1 MQTRD
6 SQVKHTITRAYDIH
20 AITQLTPKDVSSFVF
35 LLSFDVKWG
44 VCQSDQQGIINWNE
58 NDLHT
63 PTTTIFLRPFSL
75 LILACATSSSSRTS
89 LITRPSLHKKE
100 SEVRI
105 KPSAKGEH
113 LNAAVQDSCMP
124 VEQTLQIR
132 REIDELQ
139 GGDINLTIIR
149 KQEKVLP
156 LLLTEGHSVV

>member
-1 MQTRD
+1 M
-6 SQVKHTITRAYDIH
+6 TIR
-20 AITQLTPKDVSSFVF
+20 L
-35 LLSFDVKWG
+35 
-44 VCQSDQQGIINWNE
+44 
-58 NDLHT
+58 
-63 PTTTIFLRPFSL
+63 
-75 LILACATSSSSRTS
+75 
-89 LITRPSLHKKE
+89 
-100 SEVRI
+100 
-105 KPSAKGEH
+105 SAKEEH